1 MYWALIAL
9 VAAAAHALFF
19 RDDGSEL
26 TYGVILFVLYLVA
39 AMLGRRLF
47 DELEE

>member
-1 MYWALIAL
+1 MSEKPGAFQ
-9 VAAAAHALFF
+9 FF